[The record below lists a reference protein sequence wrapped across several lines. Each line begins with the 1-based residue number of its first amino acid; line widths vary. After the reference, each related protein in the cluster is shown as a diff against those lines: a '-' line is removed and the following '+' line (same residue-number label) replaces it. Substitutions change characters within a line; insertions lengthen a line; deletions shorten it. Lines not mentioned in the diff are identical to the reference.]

1 MPKITP
7 KSLSLHVDGKSVELH
22 SDTSKVFE
30 MNKALANSAGFK
42 DFANDPKAFAA
53 KYGLGI
59 DQQVSHQLKG
69 KLTGVGSLGEL
80 TAMQGSGDGGN
91 GATVWAVAGGAYSIS
106 SSKIAIAF

>member
-7 KSLSLHVDGKSVELH
+7 KSLSLQVDGKSVELH

-30 MNKALANSAGFK
+30 MNKALANPAGFK

-53 KYGLGI
+53 KFGLGI

-69 KLTGVGSLGEL
+69 KLTGVGSLSEL
-80 TAMQGSGDGGN
+80 TALHGGGGN

-106 SSKIAIAF
+106 SSKIAVAF

>member
-7 KSLSLHVDGKSVELH
+7 TSLSLQVDGKSVELH

-30 MNKALANSAGFK
+30 MNKALANPTGFK

-53 KYGLGI
+53 KFGLGI
-59 DQQVSHQLKG
+59 DQQVSHQLKS
-69 KLTGVGSLGEL
+69 KLTGVASLGEL
-80 TAMQGSGDGGN
+80 RAIHDGDGGN

-106 SSKIAIAF
+106 SSKIAVAF